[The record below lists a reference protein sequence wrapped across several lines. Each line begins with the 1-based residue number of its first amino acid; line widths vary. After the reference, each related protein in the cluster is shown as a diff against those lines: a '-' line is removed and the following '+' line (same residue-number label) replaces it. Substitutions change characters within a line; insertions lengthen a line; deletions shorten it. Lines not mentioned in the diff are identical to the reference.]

1 MLEKPQGDR
10 TDRVAQIAVAGGSG
24 IHTRI
29 AGGEQRIKPAAQQG
43 EPAEGMPEAHSA
55 QPPAAA
61 EQLLVAQAHGH
72 HGRTIAPAEDQ
83 EDQPCPRPDPLAAS
97 GDHQDRQ

>member
-1 MLEKPQGDR
+1 VWEKPQGDR

-43 EPAEGMPEAHSA
+43 EPAEGEPEVHSG

-61 EQLLVAQAHGH
+61 AQLLVAQAHGH
-72 HGRTIAPAEDQ
+72 QGQTIAAAEDQ
-83 EDQPCPRPDPLAAS
+83 QEQRCPRPDQLAAS